1 MRASARTV
9 VALVLIAGGLSACNR
24 LPAPTGATGP
34 SVLVKDGVVGRWAL
48 DCAKPFS
55 VENPHLLYS
64 LPSSGGA
71 SEQVL
76 MDAKH
81 DRTTTLLDIAE
92 LEGGFVQW
100 SQKAGQ
106 GLATIVTKIDGSR
119 LQTWHAKHSDGL
131 LMVEKGHYAGGS
143 EVPWFS
149 RCAAN

>member
-1 MRASARTV
+1 MLA
-9 VALVLIAGGLSACNR
+9 VAAFVLVLAGCDRMPG
-24 LPAPTGATGP
+24 PTGATGP

-48 DCAKPFS
+48 DCAKPVS
-55 VENPHLLYS
+55 LENPHLLYS

-81 DRTTTLLDIAE
+81 DRTTPLQDIAE

-119 LQTWHAKHSDGL
+119 LHTWHAKHSDGT
-131 LMVEKGHYAGGS
+131 LMVDKGHYAGGS

>member
-1 MRASARTV
+1 
-9 VALVLIAGGLSACNR
+9 
-24 LPAPTGATGP
+24 LPEPTGATGP

-81 DRTTTLLDIAE
+81 DRTTTLQDIAE

-119 LQTWHAKHSDGL
+119 LQTWHAKHSDGT
-131 LMVEKGHYAGGS
+131 LMVDKGRYAGGS